1 MTIVYDQMAKDLAR
15 KCADDV
21 RSAMWRTVLL
31 AENDGQRGAIA
42 MMGAANA
49 NAITAA
55 IFARLIGSDNPEAV
69 AEALWEQM
77 RPMLISAIASAK
89 DHTA

>member
-21 RSAMWRTVLL
+21 HDAMWRTILL
-31 AENDGQRGAIA
+31 AESDGQRAAIA
-42 MMGAANA
+42 MMAAANA

-55 IFARLIGSDNPEAV
+55 IFARLIGSDKPEAV
-69 AEALWEQM
+69 ADALWEQM
-77 RPMLISAIASAK
+77 RPMLISAIQSTKGAA
-89 DHTA
+89 A